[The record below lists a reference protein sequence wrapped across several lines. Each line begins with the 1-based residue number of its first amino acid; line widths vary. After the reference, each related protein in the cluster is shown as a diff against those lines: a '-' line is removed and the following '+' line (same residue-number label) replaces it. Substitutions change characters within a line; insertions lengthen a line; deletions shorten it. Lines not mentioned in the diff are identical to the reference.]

1 MKTTMVSIT
10 LAVLFLA
17 GPQLGAQDDPAFRAW
32 LKNEQKKFQEFK
44 DANDSVFYAFL
55 KKEWRGVE
63 LAKGMVKDP
72 IPDLPQAPVYQPSVV
87 KQTTPAPAAPQV
99 VLPPPPK
106 TESVAARPS
115 AQPSAGGVEVKYFGT
130 TLSLPITAAMRLGVG
145 DKPSEESIAEFFASM
160 SHIPC
165 DNLILEAKKFAE
177 ARHLNDWG
185 YCLLLHT
192 AGERIYGPS
201 SDGATLFTWC
211 LLMKSGFDARVGFT
225 PSRVILLLPAEE
237 RLYGVLYCSIGGDQ
251 RRYYAVPVTAGTTA
265 DASQLYSYEG
275 SHHSAT
281 RLLRFAVERIPL
293 FDNPIAAKTLSFT
306 FSGVKHDVPLQ
317 YSRDAVLFFQNY
329 PQTDFTVYF
338 DGSISDGAA
347 SSLYNAFKPLL
358 AGRDEV
364 EAVNILLRF
373 SQTAFGYKVDKELFG
388 REKPMFP
395 DEVLYYDYSNCKDR
409 AILFAYLVRRLTGL
423 EVVGLDYP
431 GHIST
436 AVRFRGNVRGDAVQV
451 REERFVIC
459 DPTYIN
465 ADAGMCMPQFQGVE
479 PSIITLKKPS

>member
-1 MKTTMVSIT
+1 MKGTFVSVS
-10 LAVLFLA
+10 LAVMFLLA
-17 GPQLGAQDDPAFRAW
+17 PLLRAQEDPAFRAW
-32 LKNEQKKFQEFK
+32 LKDEQKKFLEFR
-44 DANDSVFYAFL
+44 DANDSAFYAFL
-55 KKEWRGVE
+55 KKEWHGVE

-72 IPDLPQAPVYQPSVV
+72 IPDLPRAPVYQPSVI
-87 KQTTPAPAAPQV
+87 KQPAPTSVMPPV

-106 TESVAARPS
+106 PESIAVSPTP
-115 AQPSAGGVEVKYFGT
+115 QPSDGGVEVKYFGT
-130 TLSLPITAAMRLGVG
+130 TLSLPIAATMRLRVN
-145 DKPSEESIAEFFASM
+145 DKPSKESVTEFFASM
-160 SHIPC
+160 SRIPC
-165 DNLILEAKKFAE
+165 DDLLLESKKLAE

-185 YCLLLHT
+185 YCLLLHA

-201 SDGATLFTWC
+201 SDGAALFTWC

-225 PSRVILLLPAEE
+225 SSRVILLLPAEE
-237 RLYGVLYCSIGGDQ
+237 HLYGVLYCSFGADE
-251 RRYYAVPVTAGTTA
+251 RRYYAVPLNTRTKA

-275 SHHSAT
+275 THPSAT
-281 RLLRFAVERIPL
+281 RLLRFAVARIPL
-293 FDNPIAAKTLSFT
+293 FSNPVGAKTLAFT
-306 FSGVKHDVPLQ
+306 FGGVKHYVPLQ
-317 YSRDAVLFFQNY
+317 YSRDAVSFFENY

-338 DGSISDGAA
+338 DGSVSDGAA

-358 AGRDEV
+358 AGRNEV
-364 EAVNILLRF
+364 EAVNVLLRF

-436 AVRFRGNVRGDAVQV
+436 AVRFRGNVQGDAVQV
-451 REERFVIC
+451 QGERFVIC
-459 DPTYIN
+459 DPTYVN
-465 ADAGMCMPQFQGVE
+465 ADAGMCMPQFQGLE
-479 PSIITLKKPS
+479 PTIITLRKPS

>member
-1 MKTTMVSIT
+1 MKRTWFFPA
-10 LAVLFLA
+10 LAVMFLA
-17 GPQLGAQDDPAFRAW
+17 APLLRGQEDPAFQAW
-32 LKNEQKKFQEFK
+32 LKGEQKKFQEFR
-44 DANDSVFYAFL
+44 DANDSAFYAFL

-63 LAKGMVKDP
+63 LAKGMERDP
-72 IPDLPQAPVYQPSVV
+72 IPDLPQAPVHQPTAVSEPVP
-87 KQTTPAPAAPQV
+87 TPVAPPV

-106 TESVAARPS
+106 IESVAAPPTPRHS
-115 AQPSAGGVEVKYFGT
+115 SGWIEVKYFGSA
-130 TLSLPITAAMRLGVG
+130 LSLPITATMRLPMGE
-145 DKPSEESIAEFFASM
+145 KPGKESISEFFAAM

-165 DNLILEAKKFAE
+165 DALLLETRKFAE

-185 YCLLLHT
+185 YCLLLHA

-201 SDGATLFTWC
+201 GDGATLFTWY

-237 RLYGVLYCSIGGDQ
+237 QLYGVLYCSIGSEQ
-251 RRYYAVPVTAGTTA
+251 RRYYAVPLTPGAA
-265 DASQLYSYEG
+265 PDASQLYSYDG
-275 SHHSAT
+275 THASAT
-281 RLLRFAVERIPL
+281 RRLRFAVAWIPL
-293 FDNPIAAKTLSFT
+293 LNNPVAAKTLTFT
-306 FSGVKHDVPLQ
+306 FGGVQHHVPLQ
-317 YSRDAVLFFQNY
+317 YSRDAVSFFENY

-358 AGRDEV
+358 ANRNEV

-436 AVRFRGNVRGDAVQV
+436 AVRFRGDVQGDAVQV
-451 REERFVIC
+451 GGERFVIC

-465 ADAGMCMPQFQGVE
+465 ADAGMCMPQFKRVE
-479 PSIITLKKPS
+479 PSIIALRKP

>member
-1 MKTTMVSIT
+1 M
-10 LAVLFLA
+10 FLA
-17 GPQLGAQDDPAFRAW
+17 APLLRAQEDPAFQAW
-32 LKNEQKKFQEFK
+32 LKHEQKKLQAFR
-44 DANDSVFYAFL
+44 DANDSAFYSFL

-72 IPDLPQAPVYQPSVV
+72 IPDFPQAPVYQPPVIE
-87 KQTTPAPAAPQV
+87 QPAPAAVAPPV
-99 VLPPPPK
+99 ILPPPPD
-106 TESVAARPS
+106 TQSVAVSPAPRPS
-115 AQPSAGGVEVKYFGT
+115 TGGVEVKYFGT
-130 TLSLPITAAMRLGVG
+130 TLSLPITSAMQLQVN
-145 DKPSEESIAEFFASM
+145 DKPGKESITEFFASM
-160 SHIPC
+160 SRIPC
-165 DNLILEAKKFAE
+165 EELLLETKLFAE

-185 YCLLLHT
+185 YCLLLHA
-192 AGERIYGPS
+192 AGERVYGQS
-201 SDGATLFTWC
+201 GDGATLFTWY

-225 PSRVILLLPAEE
+225 PSRVILLLSAEE
-237 RLYGVLYCSIGGDQ
+237 RLYGVLYCAFGADE
-251 RRYYAVPVTAGTTA
+251 RRYYAVPLNTRAKA
-265 DASQLYSYEG
+265 DASQLYSYDG
-275 SHHSAT
+275 TYPSAT
-281 RLLRFAVERIPL
+281 RPLHFAVARIPL
-293 FDNPIAAKTLSFT
+293 LNNPVAAKKLVFT
-306 FSGVKHDVPLQ
+306 FGGIKHYVPLQ
-317 YSRDAVLFFQNY
+317 YSRDAVSFFENY
-329 PQTDFTVYF
+329 PQTDFAVYF

-347 SSLYNAFKPLL
+347 SSLYSAFKPLL
-358 AGRDEV
+358 AGKNEV

-436 AVRFRGNVRGDAVQV
+436 AVRFRGNLRGDAVQV
-451 REERFVIC
+451 QGERFVIC

-479 PSIITLKKPS
+479 PSIIILKKPS

>member
-1 MKTTMVSIT
+1 MKRTFVSLS
-10 LAVLFLA
+10 LAVIFLA
-17 GPQLGAQDDPAFRAW
+17 APLLRAQEDPAFRAW
-32 LKNEQKKFQEFK
+32 LKDEQKKFQEFK
-44 DANDSVFYAFL
+44 DANDSAFYSFL
-55 KKEWRGVE
+55 KKEWHGVE
-63 LAKGMVKDP
+63 LAKGRVKDP
-72 IPDLPQAPVYQPSVV
+72 IPDLPQAPVYQPSAI
-87 KQTTPAPAAPQV
+87 KQPTPAPAMPPV

-106 TESVAARPS
+106 TAS
-115 AQPSAGGVEVKYFGT
+115 AEMSPALQPSTGGVALKYFET
-130 TLSLPITAAMRLGVG
+130 TLSLPITATMRLRVN
-145 DKPSEESIAEFFASM
+145 DKPGKESIAEFFASM
-160 SHIPC
+160 SRIPC
-165 DNLILEAKKFAE
+165 DDLLLEAKKFAE

-185 YCLLLHT
+185 YCLLLH
-192 AGERIYGPS
+192 AVGERIYGS
-201 SDGATLFTWC
+201 SGDGATLFTWC
-211 LLMKSGFDARVGFT
+211 LLLKSGFDARVGFT

-237 RLYGVLYCSIGGDQ
+237 QLYSVIYCSFGADQ
-251 RRYYAVPVTAGTTA
+251 RRYYAVPLKASATL

-275 SHHSAT
+275 MHPSAT
-281 RLLRFAVERIPL
+281 RPLRFAVARIPL
-293 FDNPIAAKTLSFT
+293 LNNAVAAKSLAFT
-306 FSGVKHDVPLQ
+306 FGGVRHDIPLQ
-317 YSRDAVLFFQNY
+317 YSRDAVSFFENY

-347 SSLYNAFKPLL
+347 SSLYKAFKPLL
-358 AGRDEV
+358 ADRNEV

-436 AVRFRGNVRGDAVQV
+436 AVRFRGNVQGDAVRVQG
-451 REERFVIC
+451 ERFVIC

-479 PSIITLKKPS
+479 PSIITLRKP